1 MTEREGTSH
10 QRVEQGRADAL
21 IERSLEQAT
30 SALGAP
36 DEPVGFSGGALVQ
49 RNQRVET
56 WRRFSRYRPALF
68 GLGFIALLV
77 ICALFA
83 AWIAPYDP
91 NEVNSKLRGAGP
103 SAEHW
108 LGNDDVGRD
117 ILSRIIYGSRIALIV
132 GIGATSI
139 AVFIGV
145 IIGATAGYLGG
156 KVDFAL
162 SRVIDTLMAFPLLA
176 LLLTLSTVFGPSL
189 RNVVIVI
196 GCTVWASYA
205 RVVRAEVLSLRERDF
220 VLAARAIGTPDRQI
234 ILKHL
239 IPNAIGPVII
249 LASLAVGG
257 IIILESALSF
267 LGLGVQRPTASWGTM
282 LSDGREYLRNY
293 PHIAVAPGIAIALT
307 VLAFNLVGDGL
318 RDALDPRQKR

>member
-1 MTEREGTSH
+1 MHLAHAAPGNPNAGEASSELQDRGAREERA
-10 QRVEQGRADAL
+10 R
-21 IERSLEQAT
+21 I
-30 SALGAP
+30 
-36 DEPVGFSGGALVQ
+36 
-49 RNQRVET
+49 
-56 WRRFSRYRPALF
+56 WKRFKRYRPGLF
-68 GLGFIALLV
+68 GLAFILLLV
-77 ICALFA
+77 LMAIA
-83 AWIAPYDP
+83 APLIAPYSPESVDT
-91 NEVNSKLRGAGP
+91 KLRGDGP
-103 SAEHW
+103 TGIHW
-108 LGNDDVGRD
+108 LGNDDIGRD
-117 ILSRIIYGSRIALIV
+117 ILSRIIYGARVALIV
-132 GIGATSI
+132 GVGATTI
-139 AVFIGV
+139 AVTIGV
-145 IIGATAGYLGG
+145 LVGATAGYFGG

-162 SRVIDTLMAFPLLA
+162 SRLIDTLMAFPLLA

-220 VLAARAIGTPDRQI
+220 VLAARAAGASDRRI
-234 ILKHL
+234 ITRHL

-282 LSDGREYLRNY
+282 LSDGRDFLRNY
-293 PHIAVAPGIAIALT
+293 PHIAIAPGIAIALT

-318 RDALDPRQKR
+318 RDALDPRQKA

>member
-1 MTEREGTSH
+1 M
-10 QRVEQGRADAL
+10 
-21 IERSLEQAT
+21 IERS
-30 SALGAP
+30 
-36 DEPVGFSGGALVQ
+36 Q
-49 RNQRVET
+49 RAET
-56 WRRFSRYRPALF
+56 WRRFKRYKPAVF
-68 GLGFIALLV
+68 GLGFIMLLV

-83 AWIAPYDP
+83 AWIAPYSP

-103 SAEHW
+103 SMEHW

-117 ILSRIIYGSRIALIV
+117 ILSRIIYGTRIALIV

-139 AVFIGV
+139 AVTIGV
-145 IIGATAGYLGG
+145 LVGATAGYLGG
-156 KVDFAL
+156 KVDFIL
-162 SRVIDTLMAFPLLA
+162 SRLIDTLMAFPLLA

-234 ILKHL
+234 ILRHL